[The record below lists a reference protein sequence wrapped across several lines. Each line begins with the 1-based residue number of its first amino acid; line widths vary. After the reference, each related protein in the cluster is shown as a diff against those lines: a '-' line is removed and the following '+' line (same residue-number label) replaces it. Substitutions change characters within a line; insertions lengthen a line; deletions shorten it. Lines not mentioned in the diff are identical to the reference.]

1 VVRQTVAAQARGML
15 YDPRWPWHAAAT
27 LGGTVHGPRQ
37 YWRGLPRVAGHIF
50 GDISFSQR

>member
-1 VVRQTVAAQARGML
+1 MVALARRAL
-15 YDPRWPWHAAAT
+15 YDPRWPWHAAAA

-37 YWRGLPRVAGHIF
+37 YWRGLPKAAGGIF